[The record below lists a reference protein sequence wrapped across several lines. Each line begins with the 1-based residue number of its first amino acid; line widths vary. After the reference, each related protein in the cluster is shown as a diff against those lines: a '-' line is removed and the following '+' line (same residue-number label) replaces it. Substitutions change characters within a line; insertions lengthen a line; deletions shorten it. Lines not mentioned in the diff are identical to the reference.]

1 MLGSPSGG
9 EGNLLDDDF
18 QDGGPSVVD
27 QVAKVEEILK
37 KLNLVKRER
46 GQVLKDL
53 KEKVSIMTT
62 SLVGSSAYEHRS
74 TTMTSRKS

>member
-1 MLGSPSGG
+1 
-9 EGNLLDDDF
+9 
-18 QDGGPSVVD
+18 
-27 QVAKVEEILK
+27 
-37 KLNLVKRER
+37 
-46 GQVLKDL
+46 VLKDL